1 MSKRDPKTAAPD
13 WRELASLG
21 EQLLNATS
29 LAAQRDRIQA
39 MVTRLVDGEATVWLD
54 ETLFRLPD
62 WDAEPIFTPEPS
74 SEWMRR
80 AFESGQ
86 MVSRQAEAP
95 GDACVAA
102 IPIEEQGYI
111 LGVLQISRPGVS
123 SFSQEDLDGLAGLSS
138 IAAVALVA
146 SHRVAVERW
155 RIGQLSLVR
164 SVSAQI
170 ANLLDVDE
178 LSRRVTAL
186 IRETFKY
193 YYVAIFTLSPGQTAL
208 RYRASARASRKG
220 RRKASMAL
228 EVELGQGLIGHVAQT
243 GQEMLT
249 DDVQNE
255 PRFRFI
261 GSLPETRS
269 EVVLP
274 LKVEDRVLGV
284 LDVQSDQESAFHP
297 NDLLVLRALAD
308 NIALAIEGARL
319 YGDLRRRADQLA
331 VIAEVSDSITTTL
344 DLKALMKDMA
354 LLVQEKFGY
363 PFVHLFTVH
372 HNRRQIIYEA
382 GSGERSEVLS
392 GGYAVSL
399 DDESGII
406 PWVARNNQTVLLND
420 VTLDERYRPSPLP
433 PVETHSELTV
443 PLTFNGKVA
452 GILDIQSDK
461 KDAFTEDDRLI
472 FEALADNIAAAIHN
486 ADLYSSEQWRR
497 QVADSLR
504 EVAGLLSANV
514 GVEQVLESVLTELER
529 NLPCDITAIWLLDG
543 EELFLAAA
551 HGIDPHEVM
560 LTRMP
565 SNSDSEWM
573 TEALLADQPIIRKP
587 EDPYGPLGLAGKFEN
602 DYSAIVAP
610 LRIGDQPLGVLSLA
624 HHTPGRYGH
633 EAQAMTTTF
642 ASYAAV
648 AIENARLYDVAQEQ
662 AYASAALLQVAQAV
676 VSMNDLGEILATI
689 VRIMPILVGVEVC
702 AIYLWDEDL
711 QMFYPGDQYGVPE
724 DVKELV
730 WAEDYAIGEFP
741 LLDIVREQNRIV
753 VNQLEP
759 GDGPHSW
766 LLIEPDD
773 NLFNHIEAFSSGERL
788 MMAFPLS
795 IKTDIFGVMLIEEAS
810 GGRRFRERRLE
821 ILTGIAQQVALA
833 AQNDR
838 LQLEMVVR
846 ERLEYEVQLAR
857 QIQQTFIPEILP
869 QIEGWN
875 LAARWRTARQVGG
888 DFYDVLELPNGKIG
902 LFIADVADKGVPAA
916 LFMALTR
923 TLVRAAVL
931 ETDSPAEALRRVN
944 TLLYPDCEQGM
955 FVTAFYAVLETKTG
969 KVTYANAG
977 HNPPIWQCC
986 NSNSLTRLVRTGMAL
1001 GAIESLEISEQ
1012 AITLEDDDCLLM
1024 YTDGLTESF
1033 SPEEEMFGE
1042 ARLASLLHTTPAR
1055 TASAILDHIDN
1066 ALVEFIHP
1074 LPLSDDLTMLVLT
1087 RNGQ

>member
-1 MSKRDPKTAAPD
+1 MSKRDPKPAAPD

-29 LAAQRDRIQA
+29 LSAQRDRIEG
-39 MVTRLVDGEATVWLD
+39 MVTRLVDGEASVWLN
-54 ETLFRLPD
+54 ESLFRLPD
-62 WDAEPIFTPEPS
+62 WEGPPIFTPEPS

-86 MVSRQAEAP
+86 MVSGLAE
-95 GDACVAA
+95 GSGGACVAA
-102 IPIEEQGYI
+102 IPIEEQGFV
-111 LGVLQISRPGVS
+111 LGVLQISRPGAS
-123 SFSQEDLDGLAGLSS
+123 AFSQEELDGLAGLVS
-138 IAAVALVA
+138 IAAVALLA

-155 RIGQLSLVR
+155 RIEQLSLVR

-178 LSRRVTAL
+178 LARRVTGL
-186 IRETFKY
+186 ICETFKY
-193 YYVAIFTLSPGQTAL
+193 YYVAIFTLSPGQAAL
-208 RYRASARASRKG
+208 RYRASARASHKG
-220 RRKASMAL
+220 RRKAPTIL

-243 GQEMLT
+243 GQEILS
-249 DDVQNE
+249 DDVRHE

-284 LDVQSDQESAFHP
+284 LDVQSDQVAAFHP

-331 VIAEVSDSITTTL
+331 VIAEVSDSITKTL
-344 DLKALMKDMA
+344 DLKALMKDTA

-382 GSGERSEVLS
+382 GSGERSEALS

-406 PWVARNNQTVLLND
+406 PWAARNAQTVLLND
-420 VTLDERYRPSPLP
+420 VTQDERYRPSPLP
-433 PVETHSELTV
+433 PDETYSELTV
-443 PLTFNGKVA
+443 PLIFDDKVV
-452 GILDIQSDK
+452 GILDIQSDQK
-461 KDAFTEDDRLI
+461 GAFTEDDRLI

-497 QVADSLR
+497 QVGDSLR

-514 GVEQVLESVLTELER
+514 DVEQVLESVLTELER

-543 EELFLAAA
+543 DELFLAAA
-551 HGIDPHEVM
+551 HTIDPQEAV
-560 LTRMP
+560 LARIP

-573 TEALLADQPIIRKP
+573 TKALLADQPIIRKP
-587 EDPYGPLGLAGKFEN
+587 EDPLGPLGLAGQFAS

-648 AIENARLYDVAQEQ
+648 AIENARLYDMAQEQ

-676 VSMNDLGEILATI
+676 VSMNDLREILAAV
-689 VRIMPILVGVEVC
+689 VRIMPIVVGVEVC
-702 AIYLWDEDL
+702 AIYLWDEEL
-711 QMFYPGDQYGVPE
+711 QMFYPGDQYGIPE
-724 DVKELV
+724 DVRNLV
-730 WAEDYAIGEFP
+730 WAEDYAVGEFP

-753 VNQLEP
+753 VKPLEP
-759 GDGPHSW
+759 EDGPHAW

-773 NLFNHIEAFSSGERL
+773 NLASHIEAFPGGERL

-795 IKTDIFGVMLIEEAS
+795 IKNDLFGVMLIEEVS

-838 LQLEMVVR
+838 LQLEMVMR

-857 QIQQTFIPEILP
+857 QIQQTFIPETLP
-869 QIEGWN
+869 EIAGWN
-875 LAARWRTARQVGG
+875 LAARWRMARQVGG
-888 DFYDVLELPNGKIG
+888 DFYDVLEMPDDKVV

-944 TLLYPDCEQGM
+944 ALLYPDCDQGM
-955 FVTAFYAVLETKTG
+955 FVTAFYAVLNSKTG
-969 KVTYANAG
+969 KLTYANAG

-986 NSNSLTRLVRTGMAL
+986 GTSSLTRLTRTGMAL
-1001 GAIESLEISEQ
+1001 GAVENLEISENT
-1012 AITLEDDDCLLM
+1012 ITLEDDDCLLM

-1033 SPEEEMFGE
+1033 SPDEEMFGE
-1042 ARLASLLHTTPAR
+1042 ERLVSLLTNAPAR
-1055 TASAILDHIDN
+1055 TAAAILDHIDN
-1066 ALVEFIHP
+1066 ALMDFIHP
-1074 LPLSDDLTMLVLT
+1074 LPPADDLTILVLT
-1087 RNGQ
+1087 RNSQ

>member
-1 MSKRDPKTAAPD
+1 
-13 WRELASLG
+13 
-21 EQLLNATS
+21 
-29 LAAQRDRIQA
+29 
-39 MVTRLVDGEATVWLD
+39 
-54 ETLFRLPD
+54 
-62 WDAEPIFTPEPS
+62 
-74 SEWMRR
+74 
-80 AFESGQ
+80 
-86 MVSRQAEAP
+86 
-95 GDACVAA
+95 
-102 IPIEEQGYI
+102 
-111 LGVLQISRPGVS
+111 
-123 SFSQEDLDGLAGLSS
+123 
-138 IAAVALVA
+138 
-146 SHRVAVERW
+146 
-155 RIGQLSLVR
+155 GQLSLVR

-178 LSRRVTAL
+178 LARRVAAL
-186 IRETFKY
+186 ICETFKY

-208 RYRASARASRKG
+208 HYRASASASRKG
-220 RRKASMAL
+220 RRKASTTL
-228 EVELGQGLIGHVAQT
+228 EVELGQGLIGHVART
-243 GQEMLT
+243 GQEVLT
-249 DDVQNE
+249 DDVRNE

-274 LKVEDRVLGV
+274 LKVEERVLGV
-284 LDVQSDQESAFHP
+284 LDVQSDQVAAFHP

-331 VIAEVSDSITTTL
+331 VIAEASDSITRTL
-344 DLKALMKDMA
+344 DLKTLMKEMA

-382 GSGERSEVLS
+382 GSGERSEILS

-406 PWVARNNQTVLLND
+406 PWVARNVQTVLLND
-420 VTLDERYRPSPLP
+420 VAQDERYRPSPLP
-433 PVETHSELTV
+433 PVEINSELTV
-443 PLTFNGKVA
+443 PLTFNGKVV
-452 GILDIQSDK
+452 GVLDIQSDK
-461 KDAFTEDDRLI
+461 KDAFTDDDRLI

-529 NLPCDITAIWLLDG
+529 NLPCDLTAIWLLDG

-551 HGIDPHEVM
+551 HGVDPQEV
-560 LTRMP
+560 LLARLP
-565 SNSDSEWM
+565 SNSGEAESEWM
-573 TEALLADQPIIRKP
+573 TKALMADQPIIRKP
-587 EDPYGPLGLAGKFEN
+587 DDPYGPLGLAGQFAS

-689 VRIMPILVGVEVC
+689 VRIMPIVVGVEVC

-730 WAEDYAIGEFP
+730 WAEDYAVGEFP

-753 VNQLEP
+753 VKQLEP
-759 GDGPHSW
+759 EDGPHTW

-773 NLFNHIEAFSSGERL
+773 NLVGHIEAFSSGERL

-795 IKTDIFGVMLIEEAS
+795 IKTDIFGVMMIEEAS

-869 QIEGWN
+869 EIEGWN

-888 DFYDVLELPNGKIG
+888 DFYDVLELPDGKVG

-931 ETDSPAEALRRVN
+931 ETVSPAEALRRVN
-944 TLLYPDCEQGM
+944 ALLYPDCEQGM
-955 FVTAFYAVLETKTG
+955 FVTAFYAVLDTGTG

-986 NSNSLTRLVRTGMAL
+986 DTSSLTRLTRTGMAL
-1001 GAIESLEISEQ
+1001 GAVESLEISENT
-1012 AITLEDDDCLLM
+1012 ITLEDDDCLLM

-1033 SPEEEMFGE
+1033 SPDEEMFGE
-1042 ARLASLLHTTPAR
+1042 ERLVSLLTNSPAR
-1055 TASAILDHIDN
+1055 TAAAILDHIDT
-1066 ALVEFIHP
+1066 ALVDFIHP
-1074 LPLSDDLTMLVLT
+1074 LPPADDLTILVLT
-1087 RNGQ
+1087 RNSR